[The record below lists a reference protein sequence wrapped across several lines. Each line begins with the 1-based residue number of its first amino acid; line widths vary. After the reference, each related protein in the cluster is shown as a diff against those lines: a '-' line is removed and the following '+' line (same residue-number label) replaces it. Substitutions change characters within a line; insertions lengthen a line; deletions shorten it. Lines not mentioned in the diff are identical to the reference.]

1 MEAASFS
8 INTEDEHEVP
18 LSVQF
23 RGKEIPVSWSA
34 AVTRDEAVQGVAS
47 EPFLTWLQRC
57 TNATG
62 TTTTTTTTKQLCVHH
77 IEIQSVDMF
86 GPRLVFLF
94 CYDLFLLAS
103 YRIFL
108 TFHVHLYDFVSEK
121 SDS

>member
-1 MEAASFS
+1 MGCATQPNYSCNKQNIKKKAEVSLSVMEAASFS

-47 EPFLTWLQRC
+47 EPFLTWLHRC
-57 TNATG
+57 TNAAGT

-94 CYDLFLLAS
+94 CY
-103 YRIFL
+103 
-108 TFHVHLYDFVSEK
+108 
-121 SDS
+121 